1 MRMEKTGLITAG
13 VVLAL
18 LAGCASLGTT
28 ANQAYEKLAVEY
40 ATIKVVKTGATPA
53 ARQAKQAKI
62 IAIAT
67 QAQTVLTSPN
77 VTLGMVKIAVN
88 AEIAKQHLAAED
100 QMVADEF
107 VQAVSTELAARVGAG
122 VLKPTDVVSVNTV
135 LSWVVAGA
143 SFPVG

>member
-1 MRMEKTGLITAG
+1 MKKTLL
-13 VVLAL
+13 LAAVMVGFS

-28 ANQAYEKLAVEY
+28 ASQAYEKLAVEY
-40 ATIKVVKTGATPA
+40 ATIKVVKTGTTPA

-67 QAQTVLTSPN
+67 QAQTLLASPS
-77 VTLGMVKIAVN
+77 VTLALVRVAVN
-88 AEIAKQHLAAED
+88 TQIASLHLAAED
-100 QMVADEF
+100 QMVADVL
-107 VQAVSTELAARVGAG
+107 VQVVADELAAKVGAG

>member
-1 MRMEKTGLITAG
+1 MMEKTGLIVASI
-13 VVLAL
+13 VLAM

-40 ATIKVVKTGATPA
+40 ATIKVVKTGATTA
-53 ARQAKQAKI
+53 DRQAKQARI

-77 VTLGMVKIAVN
+77 VTLAAVKAAV
-88 AEIAKQHLAAED
+88 AAQIAKQHLAAED
-100 QMVADEF
+100 QMVVDVL
-107 VQAVSTELAARVGAG
+107 VQMVDSELTAKIGAG
-122 VLKPTDVVSVNTV
+122 ILKPTDVVTVNTV

-143 SFPVG
+143 SFPVS

>member
-1 MRMEKTGLITAG
+1 MMEKTGLITG
-13 VVLAL
+13 SVVLAL

-67 QAQTVLTSPN
+67 QAQTVLASPS
-77 VTLGMVKIAVN
+77 VTLALVKVAVN
-88 AEIAKQHLAAED
+88 AQIASLHLAAED
-100 QMVADEF
+100 QMVADVL
-107 VQAVSTELAARVGAG
+107 VQMVSDELAAKVGAG
-122 VLKPTDVVSVNTV
+122 VLKPTDVVTVNTV
-135 LSWVVAGA
+135 LSWVVSGA